1 MVADCNEHVSR
12 LHRAVIGAFMLFSL
26 AIAPGFVGSAV
37 AVPLASFA
45 HGASGIAPRSGNSEA
60 SDPGDEA
67 RAEFLLDIHDRY
79 VAILE
84 GYLELRNLIAPAVAQ
99 AGLSG
104 PRLVD
109 VAATMV
115 REHVAKERE
124 RARQESQEELEA
136 ATVEVSSAEEDVTIE
151 DVEESNEF
159 LRSFIEDATGY
170 LEAVLSASDGRRP
183 VAEGVRAVGS
193 FLDVMQSY
201 DEALQG
207 EG

>member
-1 MVADCNEHVSR
+1 VADCNEHVSR
-12 LHRAVIGAFMLFSL
+12 LHRVVIGAFMLFSL
-26 AIAPGFVGSAV
+26 AIAPGFVGSAG
-37 AVPLASFA
+37 AVPLASIA
-45 HGASGIAPRSGNSEA
+45 RGATEIAPRSGNEA
-60 SDPGDEA
+60 SGSGDEA

-84 GYLELRNLIAPAVAQ
+84 GYLELRSLIAPAVAQ

-109 VAATMV
+109 VAATLI
-115 REHVAKERE
+115 RAHVAKERE
-124 RARQESQEELEA
+124 RARQESQDELDA
-136 ATVEVSSAEEDVTIE
+136 ATVEVSSDVEDVTIE

-193 FLDVMQSY
+193 FLDVMQTY